1 MKLPPASVC
10 LSLRPSN
17 PFPFS
22 SPLILLQ
29 LRAMNANVDE
39 LIRLTLPPQLERE
52 GEGGGGGQGGNRL
65 RRRGEEEEERRFFS
79 EELVRDSTIIIV
91 EIGRAF
97 VLFRSTA
104 VSRRAASDSRT
115 WRTAK
120 RKRRSSS

>member
-1 MKLPPASVC
+1 
-10 LSLRPSN
+10 
-17 PFPFS
+17 
-22 SPLILLQ
+22 
-29 LRAMNANVDE
+29 MNANVDE
-39 LIRLTLPPQLERE
+39 LIRLTLPPQLERGGE
-52 GEGGGGGQGGNRL
+52 GEGEGGGQGGNRL

-91 EIGRAF
+91 EIGRVF
-97 VLFRSTA
+97 VLLRSTA